1 MVVLDLKL
9 NNIYGFHDFEIN
21 FTYPKKVVH
30 SILEGEHL
38 EGRER
43 FRYKKAVVLMGPN
56 AAGKTS
62 LGRALRNIIRFL
74 NADGLQY
81 LYSKDIVKMASADEA
96 SFCIDFVNH
105 GNVLHRVSAEIY
117 NGSSGG
123 SFNFTYQTAEI
134 EQMDSYEKCVEKLQN
149 YPWSNGETI
158 FDIFN
163 RKIGSIDYRFSYPE
177 IESSLNLSETD
188 PQVMLKT
195 LRAVIGT
202 LDPTLQD
209 VSIAK
214 DLKNTFI
221 IRRKDAEIIIQDGK
235 LLNPELLS
243 SGTREGIDVAA
254 FLASM
259 QVGTP
264 GFYYCDEHFS
274 YIQSDIE
281 RRIFGLMLDRVAP
294 NGQLIFTTHNTDML
308 DLNLP
313 KHSYM
318 FLRKRLEE
326 GEYRVSAI
334 SASDIL
340 KRNTDSV
347 RRAVENDVF
356 SSLPDD
362 TLLDELEEGWNHE

>member
-1 MVVLDLKL
+1 MVVLNLKL
-9 NNIYGFHDFEIN
+9 NNIYGFRDFEIN

-62 LGRALRNIIRFL
+62 LGRALRNIFNFISSGDMSCLF
-74 NADGLQY
+74 D
-81 LYSKDIVKMASADEA
+81 MASGNEA
-96 SFCIDFVNH
+96 FFCIDFVNQAPI
-105 GNVLHRVSAEIY
+105 LHRLEVKISIDDKIRGY
-117 NGSSGG
+117 KG
-123 SFNFTYQTAEI
+123 FYQNVEI
-134 EQMDSYEKCVEKLQN
+134 EKMDSYEKCVQKLK
-149 YPWSNGETI
+149 PFSFVPDKRPTDAVSES
-158 FDIFN
+158 
-163 RKIGSIDYRFSYPE
+163 IGPINYRFSYPE
-177 IESSLNLSETD
+177 IESSLNLSEMD

-209 VSIAK
+209 VSISK

-318 FLRKRLEE
+318 FLRKKLEE

-362 TLLDELEEGWNHE
+362 ALLDELEEGWRHE

>member
-1 MVVLDLKL
+1 MVVLNLKL
-9 NNIYGFHDFEIN
+9 NNIYGFRDFEIN

-74 NADGLQY
+74 NADDSHY
-81 LYSKDIVKMASADEA
+81 YSIIKMASADEA
-96 SFCIDFVNH
+96 SFCIDFVNY
-105 GNVLHRVSAEIY
+105 GSVLHRVSADIF
-117 NGSSGG
+117 NGSSGS
-123 SFNFTYQTAEI
+123 SFRFNYQSAEI
-134 EQMDSYEKCVEKLQN
+134 EQMDSYEKCVEKLHN
-149 YPWSNGETI
+149 CPWPNGDTFFEY
-158 FDIFN
+158 FN
-163 RKIGSIDYRFSYPE
+163 SEIGPIDFRFSYPE

-209 VSIAK
+209 VSISK

-259 QVGTP
+259 QVGIP

-318 FLRKRLEE
+318 FLRKKLEE

-362 TLLDELEEGWNHE
+362 ALLDELEEGWRHE